1 MPNNFWWL
9 FAAYSVI
16 WVAIL
21 GFVVRLLSRQ
31 SELRKDLNRLESEIG
46 R

>member
-9 FAAYSVI
+9 FASYSVI
-16 WVAIL
+16 WLAL
-21 GFVVRLLSRQ
+21 FGFVVRLLSRQ
-31 SELRKDLNRLESEIG
+31 AELRKDLERLRAEFK